1 MTWRGLAATMSN
13 TNVRVFGCGRG
24 GAGLG
29 AWPGHGLGCPHQF
42 VCGRR
47 PPMSLFSTPKQLAR
61 LQRVLFMCLRLPFS
75 QGAIPG
81 RVLEEVLAEV
91 RSGRVLPTYDF
102 VDVVSAKEACG
113 WQVKSTRA
121 ATPVTWKR
129 AKLPNAAEL
138 IEASMTSKAACQEL
152 GDAVIGLC
160 NEHAQA
166 SLGDY
171 ELEEI
176 GYARLILHP
185 DGQVTYF
192 EKLLCSSSK
201 PHIFDPA
208 NFSWHWSDP
217 KQTVTKEQLP
227 ALQSGGRAVPKKGR
241 AATPSL
247 RGSCA
252 RTWPCTSV
260 RHRCRPARRTRRFSG
275 QPRCRRN
282 RRKSP
287 APSMSLLPLL
297 PPSLQACVQA
307 GVAAPGCRQTSDRVG
322 SQADTV

>member
-1 MTWRGLAATMSN
+1 MPAL
-13 TNVRVFGCGRG
+13 
-24 GAGLG
+24 
-29 AWPGHGLGCPHQF
+29 
-42 VCGRR
+42 GRR
-47 PPMSLFSTPKQLAR
+47 LPMSLFSTPRQLAR

-91 RSGRVLPTYDF
+91 RSARVLPTYDF
-102 VDVVSAKEACG
+102 VDVVSAEEACG

-152 GDAVIGLC
+152 GDAIIGLC

-166 SLGDY
+166 SLADY

-185 DGQVTYF
+185 NGQVTYF

-201 PHIFDPA
+201 PHVFDPA
-208 NFSWHWSDP
+208 DFSWHWSDP
-217 KQTVTKEQLP
+217 KQTVRKEQLP
-227 ALQSGGRAVPKKGR
+227 ALQGMHRRTKRKWWAWHGRGENQLHFAGESAWWPDGGRH
-241 AATPSL
+241 SL
-247 RGSCA
+247 SF
-252 RTWPCTSV
+252 
-260 RHRCRPARRTRRFSG
+260 H
-275 QPRCRRN
+275 
-282 RRKSP
+282 
-287 APSMSLLPLL
+287 APSAEQKLSIDDILNML
-297 PPSLQACVQA
+297 ANMD
-307 GVAAPGCRQTSDRVG
+307 SD
-322 SQADTV
+322 A